1 MPDIERTLGEHA
13 AQLSNMGEDI
23 AEIKSDVKQ
32 LLAAKSEFEGA
43 KKTLYTIAALIG
55 AGSAS
60 LVTYASKLLK

>member
-13 AQLSNMGEDI
+13 SKLENMGEDI

-43 KKTLYTIAALIG
+43 RKTLYTIAALIG

-60 LVTYASKLLK
+60 LVTYAQKFLR